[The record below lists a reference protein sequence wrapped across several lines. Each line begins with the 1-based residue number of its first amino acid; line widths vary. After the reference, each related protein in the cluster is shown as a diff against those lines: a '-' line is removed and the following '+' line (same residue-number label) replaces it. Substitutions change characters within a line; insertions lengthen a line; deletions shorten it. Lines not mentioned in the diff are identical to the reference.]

1 MCYHYAEKHGS
12 HQVGQRKEKER
23 DVIWKKYRTD
33 AACYYKKLLHFKAK
47 GIEFTERAPPK
58 NATELAERTAE
69 ETQKTLQKGFNATA
83 DFFKQQDE
91 KFQI

>member
-1 MCYHYAEKHGS
+1 MRDYG
-12 HQVGQRKEKER
+12 KER

-47 GIEFTERAPPK
+47 GIEFTERAPPR

-91 KFQI
+91 KF